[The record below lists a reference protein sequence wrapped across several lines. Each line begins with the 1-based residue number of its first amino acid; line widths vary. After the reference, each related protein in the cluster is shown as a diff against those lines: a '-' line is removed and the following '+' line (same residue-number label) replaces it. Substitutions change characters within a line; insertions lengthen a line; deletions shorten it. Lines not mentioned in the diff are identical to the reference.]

1 MLGFLYPQIDDSSA
15 ATSSSAIATTTTTS
29 GGGVGGMEE
38 DDNKAADEAE
48 SELVSFFESV
58 GFVEGEVGSGDNGGS
73 AVGKDVIMMGEEM
86 EGGEDEG
93 EGMVVEGEE
102 EEDMEGQEVASAT
115 ATTTSATAA
124 TTSTTTT
131 STTVTNS
138 RTGGARA
145 QKQLAELLDHS
156 SSMHG
161 TSSSGRHHL
170 HNAVASLGIEA
181 VQAAALAGSCC
192 KVSDIPT
199 IHNHSQTL

>member
-1 MLGFLYPQIDDSSA
+1 
-15 ATSSSAIATTTTTS
+15 
-29 GGGVGGMEE
+29 MEE
-38 DDNKAADEAE
+38 EDNKATDEAE

-73 AVGKDVIMMGEEM
+73 AVGKGVIMMGEDM

-102 EEDMEGQEVASAT
+102 EDDVEGQEVASAT

-124 TTSTTTT
+124 TTATT

-138 RTGGARA
+138 RAGGARA

-156 SSMHG
+156 SSMYG
-161 TSSSGRHHL
+161 SGRHHL
-170 HNAVASLGIEA
+170 HGAVASLGIEA

-192 KVSDIPT
+192 KVSDIST
-199 IHNHSQTL
+199 IHNHSQLL